1 MVGSG
6 FAEEALALT
15 IGVAGDASERNRDYA
30 AVRADPASAA
40 ARFEP
45 RERQLRFLRRRGVG
59 VDEDADDETLRRGL
73 EKTFGTRDFLA
84 GRWLT
89 EGAARSDTVARIEI
103 GREHGTGF
111 LVSPWLLLANN
122 HVLPDE
128 ATAAGAGVTFRYV
141 EDGRQRIPRSQVVR
155 LDPARCFVTSDVDVL
170 DYTLVAVEAVGGKPP
185 GKRFGH
191 VPLVGATGKALIG
204 QPVNIVQHPDG
215 DPRRIAVRENLLVA
229 IPDERYLVYETDT
242 EGGSSGAPVF
252 NDNWELV
259 ALHKGMES
267 ARDDE
272 GHEIDVH
279 GRRVTARTPAVQRVW
294 VANRG
299 VRVSAIVGDLKA
311 GTSRRS
317 GTAVG
322 ELVDEL
328 LRLGGN
334 Q

>member
-1 MVGSG
+1 M
-6 FAEEALALT
+6 
-15 IGVAGDASERNRDYA
+15 
-30 AVRADPASAA
+30 
-40 ARFEP
+40 
-45 RERQLRFLRRRGVG
+45 
-59 VDEDADDETLRRGL
+59 
-73 EKTFGTRDFLA
+73 
-84 GRWLT
+84 T

-155 LDPARCFVTSDVDVL
+155 LDPGRCFVTSDVDLL

>member
-1 MVGSG
+1 MPMY
-6 FAEEALALT
+6 LT
-15 IGVAGDASERNRDYA
+15 RFSYT
-30 AVRADPASAA
+30 PATWSKLIKNPEDRRAA
-40 ARFEP
+40 AT
-45 RERQLRFLRRRGVG
+45 QY
-59 VDEDADDETLRRGL
+59 
-73 EKTFGTRDFLA
+73 
-84 GRWLT
+84 
-89 EGAARSDTVARIEI
+89 I
-103 GREHGTGF
+103 
-111 LVSPWLLLANN
+111 
-122 HVLPDE
+122 
-128 ATAAGAGVTFRYV
+128 
-141 EDGRQRIPRSQVVR
+141 
-155 LDPARCFVTSDVDVL
+155 
-170 DYTLVAVEAVGGKPP
+170 EAVGGKPP
-185 GKRFGH
+185 GKRFGY